1 MPSALVLFST
11 SESLFSHYIQA
22 DSFKISIF
30 SKFLKRYIKTKY
42 LHIPE
47 FYWREICSPS
57 GAHVAPENNFFL
69 CRKKLCNWF
78 KMKNKKLT
86 TLI

>member
-1 MPSALVLFST
+1 MPSALLLFST

-22 DSFKISIF
+22 GSFKISIF
-30 SKFLKRYIKTKY
+30 SKFLKSCIKTKY
-42 LHIPE
+42 LHILE
-47 FYWREICSPS
+47 SYLKEICGSL
-57 GAHVAPENNFFL
+57 HVAPENNYFL